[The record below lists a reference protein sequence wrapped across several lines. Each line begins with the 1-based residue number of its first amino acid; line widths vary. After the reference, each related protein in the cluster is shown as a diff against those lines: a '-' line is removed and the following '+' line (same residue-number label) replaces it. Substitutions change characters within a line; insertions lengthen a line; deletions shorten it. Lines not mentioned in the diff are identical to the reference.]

1 MDAKLQPRMP
11 QSYLDALRARPI
23 ATAALAVAIGGAV
36 TILGAWFFQYV
47 LGYMP
52 CPLCL
57 EQRYAFYFGVPL
69 AVLVVLGESV
79 GASRKVLLL
88 ALFAIAAGMIW
99 NTGLSVY
106 HAGVEWKFWPGPR
119 DCSGPL
125 DSLGAGNLL
134 RDLQSIHIARCD
146 DAAWRFLGLSLAGYD
161 ALISLTLAA
170 IALWGFWAGRRQSR
184 AAD

>member
-11 QSYLDALRARPI
+11 QSYADALRARPI
-23 ATAALAVAIGGAV
+23 ATAAIAVAIGGAA
-36 TILGAWFFQYV
+36 TILGAWFFQFG

-57 EQRYAFYFGVPL
+57 EQRYAFYFGIPL
-69 AVLVVLGESV
+69 AVLAWLGESV

-88 ALFAIAAGMIW
+88 ALLALAAMMIW

-146 DAAWRFLGLSLAGYD
+146 DAAFRFLGVSLAGYD
-161 ALISLTLAA
+161 ALISAALAA
-170 IALWGFWAGRRQSR
+170 IAAWGIWAGRRQRR
-184 AAD
+184 AED